1 MAGRVNKDSDPAA
14 YSTTSV
20 PGSDS
25 APQDRESAE
34 GASSV
39 KEIST
44 FVPATKSEK
53 VTVHVF

>member
-39 KEIST
+39 KEISP
-44 FVPATKSEK
+44 FVPGTKSGK
-53 VTVHVF
+53 VTVF